1 MPRHLTNTNSF
12 NSLTILKGCNYLIY
26 KISKL
31 KHRDLNSSNLSKAT
45 QIVSY

>member
-12 NSLTILKGCNYLIY
+12 NPLTILKGSSYLIY

-31 KHRDLNSSNLSKAT
+31 KHRDLN
-45 QIVSY
+45 